1 MSIGTHVET
10 LAGQSREAEPD
21 ALVEFMVGYQAGD
34 EECFDRLY
42 DQLVSPL
49 RGYLIS
55 LTRNA
60 DLAGDLLQETF
71 LQLHRSRRTYRP
83 PGSVKAWA
91 FGIARNVYLMSLR
104 SKARRR
110 EVQLPEELAAAL
122 SVPSEAGRVVDAEL
136 LGRAMAELS
145 PEHREALVLHHL
157 WGFSFAEIAGIVG
170 VSRGAAKVRAH
181 RAVKKLRGAI
191 ESKTAR
197 PEA

>member
-1 MSIGTHVET
+1 MPIGTHVET

-34 EECFDRLY
+34 EECFDHLY

-91 FGIARNVYLMSLR
+91 FGIARNVYLMGLR
-104 SKARRR
+104 TKTRRR
-110 EVQLPEELAAAL
+110 EVQLPEELVAEL
-122 SVPSEAGRVVDAEL
+122 SVPSEADRIVNSDL
-136 LGRAMAELS
+136 LRGAIVQLS
-145 PEHREALVLHHL
+145 SEHREALLLHHV
-157 WGFSFAEIAGIVG
+157 WGFSFTQIAGIVG

-181 RAVKKLRGAI
+181 RGAKKLRTLI
-191 ESKTAR
+191 E
-197 PEA
+197 